1 VSNTLPQSFT
11 RARLQLML
19 RHPFLAAATAR
30 YPIVDATEKPW
41 CDTMATDGYY
51 IYVDAPFC
59 ARLSEEQ
66 TMAVLAHEVMHCVL
80 GHIDRRGERD
90 RPLWNRAIDYAT
102 NLFLAE
108 CGFQL
113 PPDGLLDRRY
123 RGLTAEEIYAGL
135 CGSGHGQVCEASAA
149 RTRGAR
155 HESTKR
161 SGAKRSTAGS
171 DLHLDPAD
179 PEGAAER
186 REEYPTPLERR
197 RLSITLTR
205 EVTSKLHGRQA
216 GLFAEEIKQA
226 TSVQVP
232 WQNLLARFFTG
243 LRRND
248 FRLFPPNR
256 KHLWRGLYLPSL
268 GTPGPEHVVVAID
281 TSGSM
286 NAEVLAKVLGEL
298 DQLRAVSE
306 CRLTLLEC
314 DARVQAVSVFE
325 PWELS
330 NVELAHRRFHGRGG
344 TDLRPPFAWVTDHLV
359 KRGDYP
365 DAMFYFTDG
374 YGTFPDRAPPF
385 PVLWIVPRTG
395 VAKVRF
401 GELLALA

>member
-1 VSNTLPQSFT
+1 VSKTLPESFT

-59 ARLSEEQ
+59 VRLTEDE
-66 TMAVLAHEVMHCVL
+66 TMGVLAHEVMHCVL
-80 GHIDRRGERD
+80 GHIDRRGGRD
-90 RPLWNRAIDYAT
+90 RRRWNEAIDYAT
-102 NLFLAE
+102 NLFLID
-108 CGFQL
+108 CGFTL
-113 PPDGLLDRRY
+113 PASGLLERRY
-123 RGLTAEEIYAGL
+123 RGLTAEEIYERLRSAEQGD
-135 CGSGHGQVCEASAA
+135 GRGASAL
-149 RTRGAR
+149 RGR
-155 HESTKR
+155 DTGDDPQR
-161 SGAKRSTAGS
+161 SSAGS
-171 DLHLDPAD
+171 DLHLDPSD

-186 REEYPTPLERR
+186 RAEFPTPLERR

-216 GLFAEEIKQA
+216 GLLAEEVKRA
-226 TSVQVP
+226 TSAQVP

-268 GTPGPEHVVVAID
+268 GTPGPEHIVVAID

-286 NAEVLAKVLGEL
+286 SAETLGKALGEL

-314 DARVQAVSVFE
+314 DAEVRAVSAFE

-330 NVELAHRRFHGRGG
+330 TAAFDRRTFQGRGG
-344 TDLRPPFAWVTDHLV
+344 TDLRPPFNWISEHLV
-359 KRGDYP
+359 RRGDCP
-365 DAMFYFTDG
+365 DAILYFTDG
-374 YGTFPDRAPPF
+374 YGTFPDRAPPY
-385 PVLWIVPRTG
+385 PALWIMPSNGANRVP
-395 VAKVRF
+395 F
-401 GELLALA
+401 GERLVVV

>member
-1 VSNTLPQSFT
+1 MNRTLLALSGTYPLASARTPRHRSQ
-11 RARLQLML
+11 ARLP
-19 RHPFLAAATAR
+19 RGR
-30 YPIVDATEKPW
+30 SRS
-41 CDTMATDGYY
+41 G
-51 IYVDAPFC
+51 
-59 ARLSEEQ
+59 RSRR
-66 TMAVLAHEVMHCVL
+66 
-80 GHIDRRGERD
+80 RRGAAR
-90 RPLWNRAIDYAT
+90 RV
-102 NLFLAE
+102 
-108 CGFQL
+108 
-113 PPDGLLDRRY
+113 PDPAR
-123 RGLTAEEIYAGL
+123 
-135 CGSGHGQVCEASAA
+135 ASAPE
-149 RTRGAR
+149 
-155 HESTKR
+155 H
-161 SGAKRSTAGS
+161 
-171 DLHLDPAD
+171 HAD
-179 PEGAAER
+179 PRGHQQA
-186 REEYPTPLERR
+186 P
-197 RLSITLTR
+197 
-205 EVTSKLHGRQA
+205 HGRQA

-232 WQNLLARFFTG
+232 WQNLLARFVTG

-314 DARVQAVSVFE
+314 DSRVQTVSVFE

-365 DAMFYFTDG
+365 DGMFYFTDG
-374 YGTFPDRAPPF
+374 YRTFPDRAPPY
-385 PVLWIVPRTG
+385 PALWIMAASGADKLP
-395 VAKVRF
+395 F
-401 GELLALA
+401 GERLVVV